1 MITTRQ
7 VRTDIIYI
15 LRPIFHEGVAKLLLG
30 SYLRFRLYG
39 AYVGLELL
47 GNSLIVTFEV
57 LGFIFHAYATHTKA
71 MSTGELYQNCR
82 DVEHRG
88 PQGGLHGNGFSVDL
102 APSTRYVS
110 GPRRKEVRSI

>member
-57 LGFIFHAYATHTKA
+57 LGFLVYSSFFSSTKDKGIARKSDFH
-71 MSTGELYQNCR
+71 R
-82 DVEHRG
+82 
-88 PQGGLHGNGFSVDL
+88 
-102 APSTRYVS
+102 STRS
-110 GPRRKEVRSI
+110 SVRFNAACKYL